1 MKLRVT
7 IALFAFVTLIG
18 STALAQMS
26 EGEKKAAARAAY
38 IEGVALQDKGNPAE
52 ALARFEAAQKLFDA
66 PTHLLHIA
74 ECQALTGKLVEASET
89 YETLARKPL
98 GKDAPEAFIQA
109 QEQGKAELQQ
119 LRPRIPSMRITVKPE
134 PQSLQNLQI
143 QINDKQMPP
152 ELVGIMRPVN
162 PGAYRISATAT
173 GWATPTPVD
182 VEVKEKE
189 PKSVELVL
197 QQGATG
203 AVVVAGPTGPRE
215 DGAADIP
222 PPYEQTDAKPKPTGR
237 VSPSPS
243 GLLLG
248 VRAAVFIPAGNVERG
263 RGFDEYASGGPG
275 LGLDVIGRGAR
286 LFLVGGTLELA
297 SLGAPDASTLDRG
310 IQAKVSTTS
319 VYAGVLA
326 GIMPNVDRVTF
337 VADAG
342 VGVRFLAQDRELTA
356 GGTTVTTEDSYS
368 GLELAINAGLSIPAG
383 PIRIVPKAGLAFG
396 QFSDRSCGITA
407 PVGLPTGRG
416 CATGAAL
423 DSAYHTMF
431 ALSLGLYY
439 HVDFAKKSAGAS
451 ASGHAMTASAR

>member
-7 IALFAFVTLIG
+7 IALFAFI
-18 STALAQMS
+18 SFTASLAGAQMS

-38 IEGVALQDKGNPAE
+38 MEGVTLQDKGNPAE

-89 YETLARKPL
+89 YETLSRKPL
-98 GKDAPEAFIQA
+98 GKDSPEVFVQA

-119 LRPRIPSMRITVKPE
+119 LRQRIPTMRITVKPE

-143 QINDKQMPP
+143 SVNEKQMPV
-152 ELVGIMRPVN
+152 ELVGIARPVN
-162 PGAYRISATAT
+162 PGSYRLTATAT
-173 GWATPTPVD
+173 GWGTAAPVET
-182 VEVKEKE
+182 EVKEKE
-189 PKSVELVL
+189 QKSVELVL

-203 AVVVAGPTGPRE
+203 GAVVVTAPPTDTGV
-215 DGAADIP
+215 P
-222 PPYEQTDAKPKPTGR
+222 PPYEQPKPKPKE
-237 VSPSPS
+237 SPSSS

-248 VRAAVFIPAGNVERG
+248 VRPGFFVPVGDVEKNVK
-263 RGFDEYASGGPG
+263 FSDYASGGPG
-275 LGLDVIGRGAR
+275 IGLDVIGRVAR

-297 SLGAPDASTLDRG
+297 SLGAPDARAFPSGVR
-310 IQAKVSTTS
+310 AEVTTRS

-342 VGVRFLAQDRELTA
+342 FGLRFLSQTRTLTA
-356 GGTTVTTEDSYS
+356 AGVTNKTDDMYS

-396 QFSDRSCGITA
+396 QFSDRSCALGA
-407 PVGLPTGRG
+407 G
-416 CATGAAL
+416 GAAL
-423 DSAYHTMF
+423 GACAGANTTLNSASHTM
-431 ALSLGLYY
+431 LQLTVGLYY
-439 HVDFAKKSAGAS
+439 HVDFAKKSGS
-451 ASGHAMTASAR
+451 ASGSRFFTTASSR

>member
-7 IALFAFVTLIG
+7 IALFALVTFTG
-18 STALAQMS
+18 SVALAQMS

-38 IEGVALQDKGNPAE
+38 MEGIALQDNGSPAD

-74 ECQALTGKLVEASET
+74 ECQALTGRLVEASET

-119 LRPRIPSMRITVKPE
+119 LRPRIPTMRISVKPE
-134 PQSLQNLQI
+134 PRSLQNLQI

-152 ELVGIMRPVN
+152 ELVGILRPVN
-162 PGAYRISATAT
+162 PGAYRLSATAT
-173 GWATPTPVD
+173 GWATPAPVD

-197 QQGATG
+197 QQGA
-203 AVVVAGPTGPRE
+203 VVVTPPSAPAESTI
-215 DGAADIP
+215 AAVP
-222 PPYEQTDAKPKPTGR
+222 PPYEQPQPKPMGTG
-237 VSPSPS
+237 SPSTS

-248 VRAAVFIPAGNVERG
+248 VRPAVFIPAGDVEKG
-263 RGFDEYASGGPG
+263 RSFESYASGGPG
-275 LGLDVIGRGAR
+275 LGLDIIGRLAR

-297 SLGAPDASTLDRG
+297 SLGAPDASTFPRNVR
-310 IQAKVSTTS
+310 ARVSTTS

-342 VGVRFLAQDRELTA
+342 VGLRFLSQTRELIAA
-356 GGTTVTTEDSYS
+356 GGQAKAEDSYS

-396 QFSDRSCGITA
+396 QFSNRNCGLTT
-407 PVGLPTGRG
+407 VVSSDTGLG
-416 CATGAAL
+416 CEGPAL
-423 DSAYHTMF
+423 NSAYHTMF
-431 ALSLGLYY
+431 VLSLGLYY
-439 HVDFAKKSAGAS
+439 HVDFGKKSGSAAGS
-451 ASGHAMTASAR
+451 RLFTTASAR

>member
-7 IALFAFVTLIG
+7 VALFALIAFT
-18 STALAQMS
+18 SAFANAQMS

-38 IEGVALQDKGNPAE
+38 TEGITLQDKGSPAE

-89 YETLARKPL
+89 YETLARRPL
-98 GKDAPEAFIQA
+98 GKDAPEAFVQA
-109 QEQGKAELQQ
+109 QEQGRAELQQ

-143 QINDKQMPP
+143 EINDKQMPA
-152 ELVGIMRPVN
+152 ELVGIARPVN

-173 GWATPTPVD
+173 GWGTSAPVD
-182 VEVKEKE
+182 VEIKERETKN
-189 PKSVELVL
+189 VDLVL
-197 QQGATG
+197 QQGVTGG
-203 AVVVAGPTGPRE
+203 AVVVAGTTPPTNEGN
-215 DGAADIP
+215 IP
-222 PPYEQTDAKPKPTGR
+222 PPYEQPKPKAKE
-237 VSPSPS
+237 SPSAS

-248 VRAAVFIPAGNVERG
+248 VRPAIFIPGGSVEKNRK
-263 RGFDEYASGGPG
+263 FETYASGGPG
-275 LGLDVIGRGAR
+275 VGLDVIGRVAR
-286 LFLVGGTLELA
+286 LFLVGGTLEIA
-297 SLGAPDASTLDRG
+297 SLGAPDASTFPRDVR
-310 IQAKVSTTS
+310 AEVSTTS

-342 VGVRFLAQDRELTA
+342 VGLRFLSQTRELTTT
-356 GGTTVTTEDSYS
+356 GTVPLLKTEDSYN

-396 QFSDRSCGITA
+396 QFSNRNCGIVSTVTSDPA
-407 PVGLPTGRG
+407 SA
-416 CATGAAL
+416 CAVGAAL
-423 DSAYHTMF
+423 NSDYHSMF
-431 ALSLGLYY
+431 MLSLGLYY
-439 HVDFAKKSAGAS
+439 HVDFAKKSGAAS
-451 ASGHAMTASAR
+451 ASPLFTTASAR